1 MSIAALKKEVK
12 KNIDKADERVLK
24 MVNALLLA
32 DQEEDWYNELPNEVK
47 VDLDISLQQEK
58 EGLLTPHADV
68 MKKYKKWHTK

>member
-1 MSIAALKKEVK
+1 MSITALKKEVK

-24 MVNALLLA
+24 MVKALLLA
-32 DQEEDWYNELPNEVK
+32 DQEEVWHNELPNEVK

>member
-12 KNIDKADERVLK
+12 RNIDKADERVLK

>member
-24 MVNALLLA
+24 IVNALLLA
-32 DQEEDWYNELPNEVK
+32 DQEEDWYNELPDEVK

>member
-24 MVNALLLA
+24 MINALLLA
-32 DQEEDWYNELPNEVK
+32 DQEEDWYNELPDEVK